1 MPMLLEEESL
11 ALTATATMGEVRSA
25 VMSMQSLKAP
35 GSDGFHVFFYNQYW
49 EVVRY
54 DVCHLVQIAFSSGS
68 FDPALA
74 ETLLVLIPKVDN
86 PNHLKNFRPI
96 SLCNV
101 IYKIITKVLVNCLR
115 KFLPRIVS
123 PLQGYFIPGR

>member
-1 MPMLLEEESL
+1 
-11 ALTATATMGEVRSA
+11 MG
-25 VMSMQSLKAP
+25 
-35 GSDGFHVFFYNQYW
+35 
-49 EVVRY
+49 Y
-54 DVCHLVQIAFSSGS
+54 DVCHLVQTAFSFGS

-101 IYKIITKVLVNCLR
+101 IYKIITKVLVQCLR
-115 KFLPRIVS
+115 NLLPRIVS
-123 PLQGYFIPGR
+123 PLQGSFILGRGTADNIIVAQEVIH